1 MHVYGNIHWCEHH
14 LLMANSYARITGVL
28 GGFDLL
34 WPADLASL
42 LALFGTLDFDVDVTG
57 PGCVVLW
64 TWGHD
69 MVLQLSLPLLVGLI
83 NLLQYAVN
91 SVVHPALELEE
102 VKLRRA
108 KVISKYFAFV
118 NCLYM
123 TLIRYTVAAFV
134 CIEISSAG
142 SKVCHALDT
151 PQLL

>member
-1 MHVYGNIHWCEHH
+1 
-14 LLMANSYARITGVL
+14 
-28 GGFDLL
+28 
-34 WPADLASL
+34 
-42 LALFGTLDFDVDVTG
+42 
-57 PGCVVLW
+57 
-64 TWGHD
+64 

-142 SKVCHALDT
+142 SKVCHPLDT